1 MRSPFIEKRRQLRE
15 PVESGSVRVGDYV
28 MPLVNWSQNGL
39 LMHADDPPAQRGG
52 RVSAQV
58 ELLSTGQR
66 FTFPAELRVVR
77 WQAESHMLA
86 ASYVCLDVP
95 EARRIA
101 THFQPRISRPHFIAD
116 RQTEAAASRPANGER
131 GPPPRQDIP
140 RKEAHGEP
148 LAPEDGVRLA
158 DMVIAQ
164 KEVAALKVA
173 FARLFHPDTAPRDE
187 SYPLRVEMF
196 KQFWSVLEAADNRLK
211 GRKPSST

>member
-1 MRSPFIEKRRQLRE
+1 M
-15 PVESGSVRVGDYV
+15 RVGDYI

-58 ELLSTGQR
+58 ELHSAGHR

-77 WQAESHMLA
+77 WQPESHMLA

-116 RQTEAAASRPANGER
+116 RQADLAAKAGGADKAQSQSAKPEAPAK
-131 GPPPRQDIP
+131 DIQGGQS
-140 RKEAHGEP
+140 HGDD
-148 LAPEDGVRLA
+148 AVRLA

-173 FARLFHPDTAPRDE
+173 FARLFHPDTAVRDE

-196 KQFWSVLEAADNRLK
+196 KQFWAVLEAADSRLK
-211 GRKPSST
+211 GRKPSGS

>member
-1 MRSPFIEKRRQLRE
+1 MRSPFFEKRRQLRE
-15 PVESGSVRVGDYV
+15 PVESGSVRVGDYI

-58 ELLSTGQR
+58 ELLSAGHR

-77 WQAESHMLA
+77 WQPESHMLA

-116 RQTEAAASRPANGER
+116 RQADLAAKASTAEKA
-131 GPPPRQDIP
+131 PPPKPDGT
-140 RKEAHGEP
+140 RKDTQSEPPGGE
-148 LAPEDGVRLA
+148 DTVRLA

-173 FARLFHPDTAPRDE
+173 FARLFHPDTAVRDE

-196 KQFWSVLEAADNRLK
+196 KQFWAVLEAADNRLK
-211 GRKPSST
+211 GRKPSGS